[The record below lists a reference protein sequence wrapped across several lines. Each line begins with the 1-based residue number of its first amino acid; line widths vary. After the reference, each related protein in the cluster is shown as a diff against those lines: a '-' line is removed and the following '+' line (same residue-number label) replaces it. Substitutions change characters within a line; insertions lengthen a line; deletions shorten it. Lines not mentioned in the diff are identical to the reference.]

1 MTQNELKDAG
11 LQQVLGRFVNLANEL
26 KEEGKPIEMINAALI
41 LASCTYATYTAA
53 GNEGYL
59 KEDGIRK
66 ISEVYRQNLT
76 RSANGK
82 KKSIQSKRQGLK

>member
-1 MTQNELKDAG
+1 MTQNEQKDAG

-26 KEEGKPIEMINAALI
+26 KEEGKPVEMINAALI

-59 KEDGIRK
+59 KEDGVKK
-66 ISEVYRQNLT
+66 ISEVYRQNLASLQT
-76 RSANGK
+76 AKKNQFNPKGK
-82 KKSIQSKRQGLK
+82 G